1 MFATYLNSLHES
13 VSRRVALVLV
23 GVAILVGI
31 ASNALV
37 HVRTLPDGA
46 KMIAVGAQPPA
57 PSAIAVP
64 ATLEAILHASGS
76 FWILLAIF
84 AAAPLLTATLEKGWL
99 ELTFAKGIARWRIFL
114 GRFLA
119 GLTLYA
125 LMFAIATLPV
135 ALRLWWSTGIG
146 TWQLG
151 VALLIQT
158 FSFAALL
165 AASAL
170 ATLPQ
175 KGVALPLIAASAIWL
190 LTPSLAMRQQT
201 FYRILSSHLAR
212 GIIDFAYRILPK
224 CSELEDLCVSFV
236 QQGTI
241 ASWWPLWSTAVF
253 TLLVLG
259 LTLWLLERKSF

>member
-13 VSRRVALVLV
+13 VSRRVALVLL
-23 GVAILVGI
+23 GVAILVGVG
-31 ASNALV
+31 SNALV

-46 KMIAVGAQPPA
+46 KTIAVGAQSPA
-57 PSAIAVP
+57 PAAIAVP
-64 ATLEAILHASGS
+64 AALESILHASGS

-84 AAAPLLTATLEKGWL
+84 AAAPLLTAILERGWL
-99 ELTFAKGIARWRIFL
+99 ELTFAKGTARWRIFL

-125 LMFAIATLPV
+125 LMFAMATLPV
-135 ALRLWWSTGIG
+135 ALRLWWSTGIP

-151 VALLIQT
+151 VALLVQT

-175 KGVALPLIAASAIWL
+175 RGVALPVIAAAAIWL

-212 GIIDFAYRILPK
+212 GIIDGAYRILPK
-224 CSELEDLCVSFV
+224 CSELEDLCISFV

-241 ASWWPLWSTAVF
+241 QSWWPVWSTAVF
-253 TLLVLG
+253 TVLALG

>member
-13 VSRRVALVLV
+13 LSRRVAVVLF
-23 GVAILVGI
+23 GLAILVGI
-31 ASNALV
+31 AFSALI
-37 HVRTLPDGA
+37 HVRVLPDGA
-46 KMIAVGAQPPA
+46 RMIWVGAQLPA
-57 PSAIAVP
+57 PPTIAVP
-64 ATLEAILHASGS
+64 SLIESMLRATGS
-76 FWILLAIF
+76 LWILLAIF

-99 ELTFAKGIARWRIFL
+99 ELTFAKGTARWRIFL

-125 LMFAIATLPV
+125 LMFAMATLPLG
-135 ALRLWWSTGIG
+135 LRLWWSTGIG

-165 AASAL
+165 AVAAL
-170 ATLPQ
+170 VTLPQ
-175 KGVALPLIAASAIWL
+175 KGVALPVISAAAIWV

-201 FYRILSSHLAR
+201 FYRILSSHAAR
-212 GIIDFAYRILPK
+212 GAIDWAYRILPK
-224 CSELEDLCVSFV
+224 CSELEDLCISFV

-241 ASWWPLWSTAVF
+241 RSWWPVWSTGAF
-253 TLLVLG
+253 TLAVLA
-259 LTLWLLERKSF
+259 LALWQLERKSF